1 MRPQALDITGRWI
14 GLALALAGLILLSE
28 SSPAQLASDGRPPSS
43 LLILRDA
50 FDRRYEVD
58 LLFDIELIM
67 RDGKG
72 GKHRRVFRAASKRID
87 DRMHSIGRI
96 LWPNHLRGM
105 TILTIEAS
113 NRGHDSFVYMPTM
126 GKVRRVSTAQRSDS
140 FLGSDVTYEDLE
152 RRHPEDFRPV
162 TVGSTEVDGEAA
174 WDIGAEPTYGAN
186 YERLTFLIAKADLAI
201 LEVHYFKWGQEKPYR
216 SVKARRATILS
227 GDGYAVPTH
236 LMIENFLGETTTEVI
251 LTDIVVNADLDDRTF
266 SVSTLER
273 DHNMPIAER

>member
-1 MRPQALDITGRWI
+1 
-14 GLALALAGLILLSE
+14 
-28 SSPAQLASDGRPPSS
+28 
-43 LLILRDA
+43 
-50 FDRRYEVD
+50 
-58 LLFDIELIM
+58 M
-67 RDGKG
+67 RDGEG
-72 GKHRRVFRAASKRID
+72 GQHRRVFRAASKRID

-113 NRGHDSFVYMPTM
+113 NRGHDSFIYMPTL

-162 TVGSTEVDGEAA
+162 RIGSSEVDGEAA
-174 WDIGAEPTYGAN
+174 WDIGAHPTYEAN
-186 YERLTFLIAKADLAI
+186 YERLSFLIAKGDLAI
-201 LEVHYFKWGQEKPYR
+201 LEVHYYKWGQEKPYR

-236 LMIENFLGETTTEVI
+236 LLIENFLGKTTTEVI

-266 SVSTLER
+266 SVTTLER
-273 DHNMPIAER
+273 DHAMPIAER